1 MVPGSTSKRVLVI
14 AYDFPP
20 RRTSGVYRATHLTK
34 YLNELGWRPTVL
46 TVAARPG
53 DLEDRTLLCD
63 FPAQIPVERAGD
75 LNISGWEN
83 KAAVGIRAAGGLQ
96 SHYQDAH
103 QPVWD
108 RWVRAAGHFVRSTF
122 YFPDDTVGWVP
133 QALAKAIEL
142 HLRHRFDLIYTTSPP
157 RSAPVVGLLL
167 KTVLGIPWVAE
178 FRDPWYPPSRPWR
191 RRFERRLLLRILKKA
206 DRVVVISKGHAEK
219 LETEFGVPAGK
230 AVVVSNGFEESDF
243 ASARAS
249 RVQDGNLPAQAGK
262 CDFLSPAHFH
272 LSHFGTVYP
281 GFSGRFFDALREV
294 LEECPDWK
302 NQIRVNVI
310 GFPDDTVRQVVAD
323 GGLGGTVRI
332 FDFVKH
338 DVAIEA
344 MRSSDVLLVFLGGRE
359 IARLSGVG
367 KIYDYLRVGR
377 PVLAVA
383 YEGGTAELVREGQA
397 GWVVNPDDTAAIKA
411 VLRTIVQNGRSG
423 NLPRPANPEFV
434 AQFRYDRLAGKMAEV
449 LNSVVSDGS

>member
-1 MVPGSTSKRVLVI
+1 MVPSSTSKRVLVI

-20 RRTSGVYRATHLTK
+20 RRTSGVYRVTHLTK
-34 YLNELGWRPTVL
+34 YLNGLGWRPTVL
-46 TVAARPG
+46 TVTARPG
-53 DLEDRTLLCD
+53 DLEDRTLLRD
-63 FPAQIPVERAGD
+63 FPSEVRVERAAD
-75 LNISGWEN
+75 LNISGWED

-96 SHYQDAH
+96 SHYKDVR
-103 QPVWD
+103 QPLRD
-108 RWVRAAGHFVRSTF
+108 RWVRAAGHLVRSTF

-133 QALAKAIEL
+133 LALANAIEL
-142 HLRHRFDLIYTTSPP
+142 HLRHRFDLVYTTSPP
-157 RSAPVVGLLL
+157 RAAPVVGLLL
-167 KTVLGIPWVAE
+167 KSILGIPWVAE
-178 FRDPWYPPSRPWR
+178 FRDPWYPPARPWR
-191 RRFERRLLLRILKKA
+191 KRSERWFLLRILKKA
-206 DRVVVISKGHAEK
+206 DRVVVISTGHAEK
-219 LETEFGVPAGK
+219 LETEYGLPAGK

-243 ASARAS
+243 DPAPAGI
-249 RVQDGNLPAQAGK
+249 VPDGNPPPAGK

-310 GFPDDTVRQVVAD
+310 GFPDDTIRQVVAD
-323 GGLGGTVRI
+323 GRLGGTVRV

-344 MRSSDVLLVFLGGRE
+344 MRASDVLLVFLGGHE

-383 YEGGTAELVREGQA
+383 YEGGTAEIVRAGRA
-397 GWVVNPDDTAAIKA
+397 GWVVNPEDTAAIKD
-411 VLRTIVQNGRSG
+411 VLRTIVQNGRKG
-423 NLPRPANPEFV
+423 NLPGPANPEFV
-434 AQFRYDRLAGKMAEV
+434 AQFRYDRLAGKLAEV
-449 LNSVVSDGS
+449 LNSVVRDGS